1 VQQEHEAANAGK
13 QGTWQ
18 SATSYP
24 DGDGCK
30 PVFPIKRKPRSAS
43 ETSGAKK
50 HKVSSGDFNSESFS
64 NVGRTSF
71 GRVLMKLDVCSI
83 LIEKGKLQ
91 AQKSQELSQGRREG
105 GTGVM
110 SL

>member
-1 VQQEHEAANAGK
+1 MEWAVKSRLRPALNLLSSVRRANAATREHEAANAGK

-43 ETSGAKK
+43 ETSGAKCLNQK
-50 HKVSSGDFNSESFS
+50 RAGGRSGPEA
-64 NVGRTSF
+64 GRSAVRTIRAY
-71 GRVLMKLDVCSI
+71 GPDGPRV
-83 LIEKGKLQ
+83 
-91 AQKSQELSQGRREG
+91 RR
-105 GTGVM
+105 TD
-110 SL
+110 